1 MSHPT
6 PEEAKAR
13 IPGALSGGT
22 APAALSYA
30 KPAGFLARMRDSDI
44 WLSFKAS
51 KLTILAALIF
61 AVMTL
66 GALFAPLLATMDP
79 FDPAKIFLADSS
91 IPPRWQDGGDPRFI
105 IGTDD
110 QGRDMYSAILYG
122 LRVSL
127 VVGGLGVLLAAS
139 IGITLGLI
147 AGYVGGRIDALIMRV
162 ADVQLTFPAIL
173 IALLIDGVVRALV
186 PASSRE
192 DSAVLVL
199 VVSIG
204 LSFWVQYARTI
215 RGSTLVEKNKDYV
228 QAARL
233 VGLPVPLIMLRHV
246 LPNVIGPTLVI
257 LTINLG
263 LAIITEATLSFL
275 GVGLPPTQP
284 SLGTLISIGQ
294 RYLFSGDWWIVA
306 FPGLTL
312 AILVLAVNL
321 LGDWLRDA
329 LNPKLR

>member
-1 MSHPT
+1 MPTPT
-6 PEEAKAR
+6 PEEVKGL
-13 IPGALSGGT
+13 IGGGT
-22 APAALSYA
+22 ATPAIRKL
-30 KPAGFLARMRDSDI
+30 LDSDI
-44 WLSFKAS
+44 VHSFRSS
-51 KLTILAALIF
+51 KLTMVAAFIVLLAF
-61 AVMTL
+61 V
-66 GALFAPLLATMDP
+66 GALFAPWIAPFDP
-79 FDPAKIFLADSS
+79 FDPAKVFLSDAS
-91 IPPRWQDGGDPRFI
+91 IPPAWQQGGDPRFI

-127 VVGGLGVLLAAS
+127 AVGGLGVLLAAA
-139 IGITLGLI
+139 IGITLGLL
-147 AGYVGGRIDALIMRV
+147 AGYLGGRVDTIIMRI

-173 IALLIDGVVRALV
+173 IALLIDGVAQALFKGL
-186 PASSRE
+186 PRE
-192 DSAVLVL
+192 QSAIPVLVL
-199 VVSIG
+199 SIG

-228 QAARL
+228 HAARL
-233 VGLPVPLIMLRHV
+233 VGLPAPIIMLRHV
-246 LPNVIGPTLVI
+246 LPNVIGPVLVI

-263 LAIITEATLSFL
+263 LAVITEATLSFL

-284 SLGTLISIGQ
+284 SLGTLISIGNK
-294 RYLFSGDWWIVA
+294 YLFSGDWWIVA
-306 FPGLTL
+306 FPGATL

>member
-6 PEEAKAR
+6 PEEVKGLTGAAQAVSG
-13 IPGALSGGT
+13 IP
-22 APAALSYA
+22 APAQPRGLI
-30 KPAGFLARMRDSDI
+30 ARVLDSDI
-44 WLSFKAS
+44 YASFRAS
-51 KLTILAALIF
+51 KITMVAAFIVLL
-61 AVMTL
+61 MLL
-66 GALFAPLLATMDP
+66 GAAFAPWLAPFNP
-79 FDPAKIFLADSS
+79 FDPGSVFLADAS
-91 IPPRWQDGGDPRFI
+91 IPPRWQAGGDPRFVV
-105 IGTDD
+105 GTDD

-127 VVGGLGVLLAAS
+127 IVGGLGVALAAT

-173 IALLIDGVVRALV
+173 IALLIDGVVRALFKS
-186 PASSRE
+186 ATRE
-192 DSAVLVL
+192 DTAISVLVI
-199 VVSIG
+199 SIG

-215 RGSTLVEKNKDYV
+215 RGSTMVEKNKDYV

-233 VGLPVPLIMLRHV
+233 VGLPAPLIMLRHV
-246 LPNVIGPTLVI
+246 LPNVIGPVLVI

-284 SLGTLISIGQ
+284 SLGTLISIGNK
-294 RYLFSGDWWIVA
+294 YLFSGDWWIVA
-306 FPGLTL
+306 FPGVTL
-312 AILVLAVNL
+312 AVLVLAVNL

-329 LNPKLR
+329 LNPRLR

>member
-1 MSHPT
+1 MVHT
-6 PEEAKAR
+6 APEEVKALT
-13 IPGALSGGT
+13 GAAT
-22 APAALSYA
+22 NEAPRAGEPAPRSLMARAL
-30 KPAGFLARMRDSDI
+30 DSDI
-44 WLSFKAS
+44 FASFRAS
-51 KLTILAALIF
+51 TMTMVAAAIVL
-61 AVMTL
+61 VMAL
-66 GALFAPLLATMDP
+66 GALFAPWLATMNP
-79 FDPAKIFLADSS
+79 FDPAQVFLSDAS
-91 IPPRWQDGGDPRFI
+91 IPPRWQAGGDPRFLL
-105 IGTDD
+105 GTDD

-127 VVGGLGVLLAAS
+127 TVGGLGVLLAAG
-139 IGITLGLI
+139 IGIALGLL
-147 AGYVGGRIDALIMRV
+147 AGYAGGRVDSIIMRI

-173 IALLIDGVVRALV
+173 IALLVDGVIRALMGGGH
-186 PASSRE
+186 RE
-192 DSAVLVL
+192 DSAIFVLVL
-199 VVSIG
+199 SIG

-233 VGLPVPLIMLRHV
+233 VGIPAPLIMIRHV
-246 LPNVIGPTLVI
+246 LPNVIGPVLVI

-306 FPGLTL
+306 FPGATL

-329 LNPKLR
+329 LNPRLR